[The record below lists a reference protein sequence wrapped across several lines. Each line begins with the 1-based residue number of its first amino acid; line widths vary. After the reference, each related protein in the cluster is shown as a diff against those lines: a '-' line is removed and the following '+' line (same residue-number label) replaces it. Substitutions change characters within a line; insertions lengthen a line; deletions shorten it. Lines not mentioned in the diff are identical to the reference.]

1 MNTYPVNSEQQ
12 NPTRHW
18 VFTLNNYNDGE
29 CEGGWLPEAEY
40 WVIGKE
46 VGETGTPH
54 LQGYVVFMDRYR
66 LKQITDSHPV
76 AKRCHWEPQS
86 KFSTPKQAA
95 DYCKKEGAFI
105 EHGEWYLFVHDIDD
119 PDCDLL
125 SSSDTEG
132 SSSYEESDV
141 DIDEESLMPPPQR
154 TRTSMHMQSCD
165 AQLP

>member
-1 MNTYPVNSEQQ
+1 MNTYAVNSEQA

-29 CEGGWLPEAEY
+29 QDGSWLPEAEY

-86 KFSTPKQAA
+86 KFSTPNQAA
-95 DYCKKEGAFI
+95 DYCKKEGSFL
-105 EHGEWYLFVHDIDD
+105 EHGEWYLFVHNIDD

-125 SSSDTEG
+125 SSSSSEG

-141 DIDEESLMPPPQR
+141 DIDEEHLKPPPQR
-154 TRTSMHMQSCD
+154 TRTATHMQSCD